1 MSDSQN
7 EQAQICAKA
16 GSATMPPSPMDIVG
30 VATSTVNES
39 PIYGVRVN
47 PEHGESGWYI
57 WAGKYSDA
65 IDFFQSM
72 HVSHIGSFF
81 SITEKYLALEPG
93 YKFIVDHH
101 SGYEDIWL
109 ESV

>member
-1 MSDSQN
+1 MRDFQD
-7 EQAQICAKA
+7 EQALICAKA
-16 GSATMPPSPMDIVG
+16 GSATMPPSPTDIAG
-30 VATSTVNES
+30 VAISTVNES

-57 WAGKYSDA
+57 WAGEYSDA
-65 IDFFQSM
+65 TDFFQSV
-72 HVSHIGSFF
+72 HVSHIGDFF
-81 SITEKYLALEPG
+81 SIAEKYLALEPG
-93 YKFIVDHH
+93 YKFIVDH